1 MAANPSLEA
10 TPSLDDWLAFDAD
23 GTVVVRSGK
32 VDIGQRISTAIAMLV
47 ADELDIDLGRV
58 EVLRVETGLSPDE
71 GFTSG
76 SQSMSQSGNAV
87 RLAAATARRHL
98 FGRAA
103 RALNVDPD
111 TLEVD
116 DGTIHS
122 RATNRKTSYWDLAAG
137 RPLGIDV
144 DPDAPLKPRAALR
157 HIGTAATARGM
168 EELVLGRPYFLHDMS
183 LPGMLHA
190 RLVRP
195 PHYHARLTTVD
206 PAVLERLAAEG
217 VEVVRDGSFLAVAA
231 TDEYAAVRAAERL
244 AVAASWDSGDGLSS
258 GDIYESLRTNE
269 RASLPVVDGT
279 PVEASVPPLDAP
291 PVGAAATLEARYER
305 PYQMHGSLGPS
316 AAMAEFA
323 DGRLTVHTHSQ
334 GIYFLRA
341 ALADAFDMD
350 PEAVRVVHAP
360 GSGCYGHNGADDAAF
375 DAALIARALPGAP
388 VMLKWTREDEHAWE
402 PYGSCASMDL
412 RASLGGGGRI
422 AAWSHE
428 TYSDTYS
435 MRPRPGP
442 DKMGAARLLSARFL
456 AEPLAPPVMGPAMG
470 RHMGIHRNLD
480 PLYDLPEKRLVKHLV
495 RGMPLR
501 VSALRSLGGY
511 ANVFESFM
519 DELAEE
525 AGSDPVLLPAAPSF
539 GPARPRGNRSG
550 GGTSRPFRRGLPRR
564 PGARDRIR
572 AVHEQRGLCGCRHGS
587 LGRRYRRNPAR
598 TLCHCRRCRRDRGP
612 GRPRRP
618 ARRRGRPG
626 GELDPSRSGGV
637 RPGRHYQPGLGQLSD
652 SGLRQCARV
661 RNRPDR
667 PRPCAVPRRRR
678 GHDRP
683 HRGGD
688 RECRICRNRTSA
700 PAGPLHSRR
709 RSRRRARIERDSIRM
724 DRLAVGRVGSGTLAR
739 QASFRANPS
748 LTFVQ
753 RVRSILRAACLTS
766 F

>member
-1 MAANPSLEA
+1 MASNPSLENN
-10 TPSLDDWLAFDAD
+10 PSLDDWLAFGAD

-32 VDIGQRISTAIAMLV
+32 VDIGQRISTAVALLV
-47 ADELDIDLGRV
+47 ADELDIDPSRV
-58 EVLRVETGLSPDE
+58 ETVRAETGLSPDE

-76 SQSMSQSGNAV
+76 SQSMAQTGNAV
-87 RLAAATARRHL
+87 RLAAATARQHML
-98 FGRAA
+98 ERAA
-103 RALNVDPD
+103 RALEVGIA

-122 RATNRKTSYWDLAAG
+122 RATNRKTSYSELGDG
-137 RPLGIDV
+137 RQFGIAV
-144 DPDAPLKPRAALR
+144 DPDAPVKPRAALR

-183 LPGMLHA
+183 LPGVLHA

-375 DAALIARALPGAP
+375 DAALISRALPGAP

-511 ANVFESFM
+511 ANVFAIESFM

-525 AGSDPVLLPAAPSF
+525 AGSDPVSF
-539 GPARPRGNRSG
+539 RLRHLSDPRG
-550 GGTSRPFRRGLPRR
+550 
-564 PGARDRIR
+564 R
-572 AVHEQRGLCGCRHGS
+572 AVIEAAAER
-587 LGRRYRRNPAR
+587 
-598 TLCHCRRCRRDRGP
+598 
-612 GRPRRP
+612 
-618 ARRRGRPG
+618 
-626 GELDPSRSGGV
+626 LDPSGADCPEGRGRGIGFAQYTNSAAYAAVVMEVWVGDTGEIRLERCVIAADAGEIVDRAGLAAQLEGGV
-637 RPGRHYQPGLGQLSD
+637 VQAASWTLREAVAFDRGGITSRDWDSYPILGFDNVPAFETVLIDPGRAPFLGAGEATTGPTAAAIANAVYAAT
-652 SGLRQCARV
+652 GLRLRRV
-661 RNRPDR
+661 PFTPD
-667 PRPCAVPRRRR
+667 AV
-678 GHDRP
+678 
-683 HRGGD
+683 
-688 RECRICRNRTSA
+688 
-700 PAGPLHSRR
+700 
-709 RSRRRARIERDSIRM
+709 RATA
-724 DRLAVGRVGSGTLAR
+724 LG
-739 QASFRANPS
+739 
-748 LTFVQ
+748 
-753 RVRSILRAACLTS
+753 
-766 F
+766 